1 MNYHLLVAKNL
12 VHLLAVAI
20 FSLCLAGTTMAQGKP
35 AGVGPPP
42 NNNPNLDDRA
52 RQVDEGRL
60 RSAEPN
66 AGSEEKNQ
74 KLVQAAIVNMKE
86 DFSRIQVL
94 RNDIARNLV
103 AHKPLDYS
111 LVAEQAGE
119 INKRASRLNAY
130 MRAHA
135 AEAEKENNL
144 PELKREE
151 MIGAL
156 VRLCK
161 LIDSFTE
168 NPALKNAATI
178 DSKDVAKEK
187 QNKADADRDLLAI
200 IKLSNSLQKRS
211 ESLKQVER
219 FEVHVHGAIRKDA
232 SCLATFCCTRSRLSI
247 MAEYLPAGRPVSFI
261 YLARV
266 K

>member
-1 MNYHLLVAKNL
+1 MSFIVANIKGAAW
-12 VHLLAVAI
+12 LLAVAI
-20 FSLCLAGTTMAQGKP
+20 VALCLTGTTMAQGRP
-35 AGVGPPP
+35 AGVGPRP

-60 RSAEPN
+60 RRAEAE
-66 AGSEEKNQ
+66 AGSDERNQ

-111 LVAEQAGE
+111 LVAEQAAE
-119 INKRASRLNAY
+119 INKRASRLNVY

-135 AEAEKENNL
+135 AEAEKENNF
-144 PELKREE
+144 PELKSEE

-178 DSKDVAKEK
+178 DSKDVAKAKE
-187 QNKADADRDLLAI
+187 NKADADRDLLAI
-200 IKLSNSLQKRS
+200 IKLSTSIQKKSGSL
-211 ESLKQVER
+211 
-219 FEVHVHGAIRKDA
+219 I
-232 SCLATFCCTRSRLSI
+232 
-247 MAEYLPAGRPVSFI
+247 VSQ
-261 YLARV
+261 
-266 K
+266 